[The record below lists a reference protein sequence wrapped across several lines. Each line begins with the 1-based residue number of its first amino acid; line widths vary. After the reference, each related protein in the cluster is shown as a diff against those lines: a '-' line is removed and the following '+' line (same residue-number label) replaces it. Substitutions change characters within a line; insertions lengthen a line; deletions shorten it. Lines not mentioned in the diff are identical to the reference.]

1 MPRWGPGP
9 VAFRDRNELRMFV
22 TALQHSPSLRCDKL
36 SLGRNFADYSL
47 TTTRL
52 GSQGAL
58 RGFIG
63 AGSRVRRNS
72 AFKLK
77 PDVEIEPDV

>member
-22 TALQHSPSLRCDKL
+22 TALQHSPSLRCGKL

-52 GSQGAL
+52 GS
-58 RGFIG
+58 
-63 AGSRVRRNS
+63 
-72 AFKLK
+72 
-77 PDVEIEPDV
+77 